1 MFSYVCVRQGGYEMK
16 TPDVTLEELEAAI
29 RQVPAQRRR
38 EVLLFIQFLEYLSSN
53 YQSEADSEDADL
65 WNAVLAHQAYRKAH
79 PDESPELFDTPE
91 AFLQATAD
99 L

>member
-1 MFSYVCVRQGGYEMK
+1 MK
-16 TPDVTLEELEAAI
+16 APDVTLEELEAAI

-38 EVLLFIQFLEYLSSN
+38 EVLLFVQFLEYLTSN
-53 YQSEADSEDADL
+53 YQSDADADDAEL
-65 WNAVLAHQAYRKAH
+65 WKAVLAHQAYRKAH
-79 PDESPELFDTPE
+79 PDEVPELFDTPE